1 MPADA
6 PQPFAIAVYD
16 EDNQTRRLRV
26 VGELDMAS
34 APQLRAEARRQ
45 ARAAKELVLDLR
57 DVTFMDSTGLAT
69 LVGLDELSRNDGFGL
84 ALLAGEPVRRVIELC
99 GLEKVLPLS

>member
-6 PQPFAIAVYD
+6 PEPFDIAVHD
-16 EDNQTRRLRV
+16 EENGTRRLRV
-26 VGELDMAS
+26 VGELDLAS

-45 ARAAKELVLDLR
+45 ARAARELVLDLR

-69 LVGLDELSRNDGFGL
+69 LVGLDEESRNDGFGL
-84 ALLAGEPVRRVIELC
+84 AVLAGDPVRKVIELC
-99 GLEKVLPLS
+99 SLEKILPLR